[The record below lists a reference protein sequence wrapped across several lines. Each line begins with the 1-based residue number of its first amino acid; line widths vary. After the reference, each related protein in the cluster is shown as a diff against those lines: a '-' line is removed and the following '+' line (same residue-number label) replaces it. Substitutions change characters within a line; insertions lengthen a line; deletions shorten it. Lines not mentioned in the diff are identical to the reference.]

1 MIIRARPANE
11 QARLNIL
18 HSLNIADSAPQERFD
33 RITRLARR
41 LFDVPIALVSLLD
54 AEQHQVKS
62 AAELE
67 PDENAAQGMS
77 FSAHTLLQDDAL
89 IVPDTTL
96 DERFRDNPMVTD
108 VPFIRFYAGCPLMQA
123 DGSKLGT
130 LCLFDRRPRNF
141 EEHDLALLRDLGRT
155 AAQEIAAL
163 RRSTVDELTGLSNR
177 RGFEALAQHALNLSR
192 RLERPACLFCFDLD
206 HFKRINDR
214 YGRTEGDRALVA
226 FGKLLLEQF
235 RESDVVGRIGD
246 DNFAVLLTNTIT
258 ADTASTLAR
267 FKQSVMQ
274 HSETN
279 HLPYSLDFS
288 MGAVEYDAEMHH
300 SIGELLQEAD
310 TLLYRNKILSSRN

>member
-54 AEQHQVKS
+54 AAQHQVKS
-62 AAELE
+62 AAGLE

-96 DERFRDNPMVTD
+96 DERFRDNAMVTD
-108 VPFIRFYAGCPLMQA
+108 VPFIRFYAGCPLILN

-130 LCLFDRRPRNF
+130 LCLFDRRPRVF
-141 EEHDLALLRDLGRT
+141 DEQDLTMLRDLGRT
-155 AAQEIAAL
+155 TAQEIAAL
-163 RRSTVDELTGLSNR
+163 RRGTVDELPGLSNR
-177 RGFEALAQHALNLSR
+177 RGFEVLAQHALNLSR
-192 RLERPACLFCFDLD
+192 RLERPACMFCFDLD
-206 HFKRINDR
+206 DFKRINIH
-214 YGRTEGDRALVA
+214 YGRAEGDRALMA
-226 FGKLLLEQF
+226 FARLLLEQF
-235 RESDVVGRIGD
+235 RDSDVVGRLGED
-246 DNFAVLLTNTIT
+246 DFAVLLTNTVT
-258 ADTASTLAR
+258 ADTTSTLAR
-267 FKQSVMQ
+267 FKHAVTQ
-274 HSETN
+274 HNLESN
-279 HLPYSLDFS
+279 LPYSLDYS
-288 MGAVEYDAEMHH
+288 LGAVEYDAEMHH

-310 TLLYRNKILSSRN
+310 TLLYRNKRLMRKN

>member
-62 AAELE
+62 AAGLE

-96 DERFRDNPMVTD
+96 DERFRDNAMVTD
-108 VPFIRFYAGCPLMQA
+108 VPFIRFYAGCPLILN

-130 LCLFDRRPRNF
+130 LCLFDRRPRVF
-141 EEHDLALLRDLGRT
+141 DEQDLTMLRDLGRT
-155 AAQEIAAL
+155 TAQEIAAL
-163 RRSTVDELTGLSNR
+163 RRGTVDELTGLSNR
-177 RGFEALAQHALNLSR
+177 RGFEVLAQHALNLSR
-192 RLERPACLFCFDLD
+192 RLERPACMFCFDLD
-206 HFKRINDR
+206 DFKRINIH
-214 YGRTEGDRALVA
+214 YGRAEGDRALMA
-226 FGKLLLEQF
+226 FARLLLEQF
-235 RESDVVGRIGD
+235 RDSDVVGRLGED
-246 DNFAVLLTNTIT
+246 DFAVLLTNTVT
-258 ADTASTLAR
+258 ADTTNTLAR
-267 FKQSVMQ
+267 FKHAVTQ
-274 HSETN
+274 HNLESN
-279 HLPYSLDFS
+279 LPYSLDYS
-288 MGAVEYDAEMHH
+288 LGAVEYDAEMHH

-310 TLLYRNKILSSRN
+310 TLLYRNKRLMRKN

>member
-89 IVPDTTL
+89 IVPDTAL
-96 DERFRDNPMVTD
+96 DERFRDNAMVTD
-108 VPFIRFYAGCPLMQA
+108 VPFIRFYAGCPLILN

-130 LCLFDRRPRNF
+130 LCLFDRRPRVF
-141 EEHDLALLRDLGRT
+141 DEQDLTMLRDLGRT
-155 AAQEIAAL
+155 TAQEIAAL
-163 RRSTVDELTGLSNR
+163 RRGTVDELTGLSNR
-177 RGFEALAQHALNLSR
+177 RGFEVLAQHALNLSR
-192 RLERPACLFCFDLD
+192 RLERPACMFCFDLD
-206 HFKRINDR
+206 DFKRINIH
-214 YGRTEGDRALVA
+214 YGRAEGDRALMA
-226 FGKLLLEQF
+226 FARLLLEQF
-235 RESDVVGRIGD
+235 RDSDVVGRLGED
-246 DNFAVLLTNTIT
+246 DFAVLLTNTVT
-258 ADTASTLAR
+258 ADTTSTLAR
-267 FKQSVMQ
+267 FKHAVTQ
-274 HSETN
+274 HNLESN
-279 HLPYSLDFS
+279 LPYSLDYS
-288 MGAVEYDAEMHH
+288 LGAVEYDAEMHH

-310 TLLYRNKILSSRN
+310 TLLYRNKRLMRKN